1 MSSIKISFNGDIRVT
16 NVNMDDEALLTLV
29 HSAARSMFSLSHHNL
44 YVVAEVEKRD

>member
-1 MSSIKISFNGDIRVT
+1 
-16 NVNMDDEALLTLV
+16 VNMDDEALLTLV